1 MITTPEQAVLAAT
14 CALARISTFKSEGK
28 HSEGCSWC
36 DTDPRDLCRMV
47 GVYVA
52 DGVNASTIRLY
63 ESKSAH
69 KTMEAMWLE

>member
-1 MITTPEQAVLAAT
+1 MITTPEQAIAAAT
-14 CALARISTFKSEGK
+14 CALARISTFQSEGK

-36 DTDPRDLCRMV
+36 ASDPRDLCRMV
-47 GVYVA
+47 DAFVGNDA
-52 DGVNASTIRLY
+52 NASTIRLY